1 MGIFSSSSQSLASLF
16 FRSEA
21 MHQIRFGGPLALA
34 LATGLCLA
42 VGSSFSAAA
51 DTVAPPNEQQPT
63 ESIKM
68 FAGIKAGQI
77 EVKFIPKDSTQGR
90 IFIKNNTDKPLRV
103 ELPKS
108 AGAVQILAQ
117 IGGGMGGMGGGNRGG
132 MGGGMQS
139 MGMGMGGG
147 GMRGGMGGGMFNV
160 APEKVAEVK
169 VPCVCLE
176 HGKAEPR
183 PTATYQLQPIESVT
197 TKPGVRELCSMLGQ
211 LPQRVAQAAAW
222 HLNNNMSWQQLAAKR
237 VQRADGSSYPY
248 FNLAELKMAMSAA
261 QQAIKAAESQPKTT
275 PPTSPVQTVSQSR

>member
-1 MGIFSSSSQSLASLF
+1 
-16 FRSEA
+16 

-34 LATGLCLA
+34 LVTGLCLA
-42 VGSSFSAAA
+42 VGSNFSGAA
-51 DTVAPPNEQQPT
+51 DTVAPRNEQQPA

-77 EVKFIPKDSTQGR
+77 EVKFIPKDSTTGR
-90 IFIKNNTDKPLRV
+90 IFITNKTEKPLRV
-103 ELPKS
+103 ELPKA

-117 IGGGMGGMGGGNRGG
+117 MGGMGGMGGGMRGG

-147 GMRGGMGGGMFNV
+147 RGGMGGGMGGGMFNV
-160 APEKVAEVK
+160 APEKVAEIR

-248 FNLAELKMAMSAA
+248 FNLAELNMAMSAA
-261 QQAIKAAESQPKTT
+261 QQAIKAAESQPQTV
-275 PPTSPVQTVSQSR
+275 PPTSPVQTASQSR